1 MQKAGNL
8 IELRYFLKLLV
19 VGKIRLSNEFRDKE
33 WRVDILAGSHR
44 SMEVTSGVP
53 ASVLILVQVI
63 NDPEKG
69 LST

>member
-53 ASVLILVQVI
+53 ASVT
-63 NDPEKG
+63 DTCAGYK
-69 LST
+69 